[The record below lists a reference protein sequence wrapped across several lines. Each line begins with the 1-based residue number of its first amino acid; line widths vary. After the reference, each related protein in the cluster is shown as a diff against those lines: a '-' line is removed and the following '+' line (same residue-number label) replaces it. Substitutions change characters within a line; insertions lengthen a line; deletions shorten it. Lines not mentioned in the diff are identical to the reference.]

1 MHDACPRVVILA
13 DDLTGAMDS
22 AVPFCQRGLRVAV
35 SPDPGLDS
43 FAANGVDVLAISTN
57 TRHCAP
63 LEAAARVAETCKQLA
78 IHKAQLLIKKIDS
91 TLRGNVAS
99 ESRAFIDAC
108 GRESALI
115 CPAVPAQK
123 RTVVDGTL
131 YVDGLILSQTAF
143 GRDLRS
149 APPTSSLRELFRGH
163 FPGWQILAEKP
174 YAATGV
180 KKADHPRTL
189 TIGDAE
195 HDADLLMLVRAR
207 ADVINDS
214 VFIGASGLAKALAET
229 LYGPAIKPSQ
239 PGPTN
244 GSLLF
249 VVGSPAQETDAQ
261 LKLLC
266 AENPHLTLVEITN
279 GNPLD
284 ALSMH
289 DRLVI
294 NVEEPNI
301 IVLKAPMI
309 STSKKYDPEKIS
321 AALADSAA
329 SIIQSCRIG
338 AIVATGGDTAQ
349 AILAKLG
356 IKIIMV
362 SGEIEQG
369 VVYGTIDTAA
379 QPVFLVTKAGG
390 FGKPELFLKII
401 HFFLVPDGGFSK
413 E

>member
-1 MHDACPRVVILA
+1 MHDDCPRVVILA

-35 SPDPGLDS
+35 SPDPGIDS
-43 FAANGVDVLAISTN
+43 FEVNGVEVLAISTN

-63 LEAAARVAETCKQLA
+63 PEATARVAETCKRLP

-99 ESRAFIDAC
+99 ESRALIDAC
-108 GRESALI
+108 GRESAII

-149 APPTSSLRELFRGH
+149 APPTSSLRELFQGQ
-163 FPGWQILAEKP
+163 FPGWQIIAEKP
-174 YAATGV
+174 PDTTRV
-180 KKADHPRTL
+180 KKTDHTRTL

-195 HDADLLMLVRAR
+195 HDADLLRLVRAR
-207 ADVINDS
+207 AEVIKDS
-214 VFIGASGLAKALAET
+214 VFIGASGLAEALAET
-229 LYGPAIKPSQ
+229 LYGPAIKPSH

-249 VVGSPAQETDAQ
+249 VIGSPAKETDAQ
-261 LKLLC
+261 LKILC
-266 AENPHLTLVEITN
+266 AENPYLTLVEIAN
-279 GNPLD
+279 GNPLE
-284 ALSMH
+284 APIH

-294 NVEEPNI
+294 NTKEPNI

-309 STSKKYDPEKIS
+309 STFKKYDPEKIS
-321 AALADSAA
+321 AALADSVDA
-329 SIIQSCRIG
+329 IIQFCNIG

-349 AILAKLG
+349 AILAKLD
-356 IKIIMV
+356 IKSIMV

-379 QPVFLVTKAGG
+379 RPVFLVTKAGG
-390 FGKPELFLKII
+390 FGKPELFLKVL
-401 HFFLVPDGGFSK
+401 HFFSCP
-413 E
+413 